1 MVQIPSVVPPADDHL
16 LLGITQ
22 VGLEKW
28 LRMVGFPY
36 AVPAMSFDGEVK
48 VQPRE
53 CGYEGS
59 YTRSERVAWIDEVY
73 GNPLLCYDACDRM
86 RSWVTE
92 IGHTDRSACE
102 ILLQTEEFA
111 GEVGPANA
119 FFSHWQGKSV
129 GYVVGSLEM
138 AHARYGEGSWFGNRM
153 PSGRTYFWLDLT
165 TLRQCQSDFSVHKIR
180 DVIRS
185 IGRTIAEVDSA
196 GEYLKRT
203 FCVFESFVTIE
214 AEQGQGGKLLIISE
228 DADEAAKLVRA
239 PIDSENAQTWAAD
252 AKVQIDQWI
261 REGVGFAEVNLKI
274 KQALRRASMKSQRVT

>member
-1 MVQIPSVVPPADDHL
+1 M
-16 LLGITQ
+16 G
-22 VGLEKW
+22 
-28 LRMVGFPY
+28 
-36 AVPAMSFDGEVK
+36 
-48 VQPRE
+48 
-53 CGYEGS
+53 
-59 YTRSERVAWIDEVY
+59 
-73 GNPLLCYDACDRM
+73 
-86 RSWVTE
+86 
-92 IGHTDRSACE
+92 
-102 ILLQTEEFA
+102 
-111 GEVGPANA
+111 
-119 FFSHWQGKSV
+119 
-129 GYVVGSLEM
+129 
-138 AHARYGEGSWFGNRM
+138 
-153 PSGRTYFWLDLT
+153 
-165 TLRQCQSDFSVHKIR
+165 CQSDFSVHKIR

-228 DADEAAKLVRA
+228 DADEAAKLVRV